1 MADNQL
7 QGESSYFAQLMT
19 KHFSRPR
26 QKLKTLRGFV
36 MAYIK
41 HCRDDQI
48 SVTAGYLAFISLLS
62 VVPLIAVMFSVL
74 KAFPVFD
81 SLKMAIENFIFSN
94 FVPTSSDQIQEYLN
108 GFVENTSK
116 MTAIGII
123 ALIVVALQLISSIDS
138 TLNRIWKTKRRR
150 QLVISFAIYWM
161 VLTLGPVFVG
171 GSLAVTSYVVSF
183 AAIADDYTFGF
194 SAIMTNLLPF
204 LISTCAF
211 MLLFMLVPNTQVKYR
226 PALAGAVVAAALF
239 ELSKRVF
246 ALYITSFPSY
256 QVIYGALASI
266 PILFLWVY
274 VSWYVVLLGAEFT
287 VFVTP
292 FIDAHTIDVNKTN
305 KATSDSSFDAPLQLD
320 NNTTPKLGD
329 GLGDRLRDELKDE
342 NVA

>member
-1 MADNQL
+1 MAENNLGGQL
-7 QGESSYFAQLMT
+7 SPLAEM
-19 KHFSRPR
+19 K
-26 QKLKTLRGFV
+26 QKANSGRGFV

-81 SLKMAIENFIFSN
+81 SLKQSIENFIFNN
-94 FVPTSSDQIQEYLN
+94 FVPTSSDQIQQYIN
-108 GFVENTSK
+108 GFVDNATQ
-116 MTAIGII
+116 MTAVGIV
-123 ALIVVALQLISSIDS
+123 ALIVVALQLIWAIDS
-138 TLNRIWKTKRRR
+138 TLNRIWKTERRR

-171 GSLAVTSYVVSF
+171 GSLAVTSYVISI
-183 AAIADDYTFGF
+183 AAMADDYTFGF
-194 SAIMTNLLPF
+194 SVVVTNLVPF
-204 LISTCAF
+204 LISTVAF
-211 MLLFMLVPNTQVKYR
+211 VMLYMLVPNTQVKFR
-226 PALAGAVVAAALF
+226 SALAGGVVAAALF

-274 VSWYVVLLGAEFT
+274 VSWYVVLIGAEFT
-287 VFVTP
+287 VFVAPFFADKEKQLKPSIDQQTQLPDNTGNNNSDSANNITTLTP
-292 FIDAHTIDVNKTN
+292 
-305 KATSDSSFDAPLQLD
+305 ATSV
-320 NNTTPKLGD
+320 K
-329 GLGDRLRDELKDE
+329 RDT
-342 NVA
+342 

>member
-1 MADNQL
+1 MANNQL
-7 QGESSYFAQLMT
+7 ANEQSALADIKEKFLA
-19 KHFSRPR
+19 
-26 QKLKTLRGFV
+26 LRGFV
-36 MAYIK
+36 MAYVK

-116 MTAIGII
+116 MTAIGIV
-123 ALIVVALQLISSIDS
+123 ALIVVALQLIWSIDS

-171 GSLAVTSYVVSF
+171 ASLAVTSYVVSF
-183 AAIADDYTFGF
+183 AAMADDYTFGF
-194 SAIMTNLLPF
+194 SAIVTNLLPF
-204 LISTCAF
+204 LISTLAF
-211 MLLFMLVPNTQVKYR
+211 VMLFMLVPNTQVKLKS
-226 PALAGAVVAAALF
+226 ALAGAVVAAALF
-239 ELSKRVF
+239 EVSKRIF

-287 VFVTP
+287 VFVAP
-292 FIDAHTIDVNKTN
+292 FIDASTMDVDKAK
-305 KATSDSSFDAPLQLD
+305 KATDEEIFDAPLQLD
-320 NNTTPKLGD
+320 NNTPSL
-329 GLGDRLRDELKDE
+329 LRDDATAKDK
-342 NVA
+342 VDAKTLQPDSAA